1 MRSASITLK
10 EPIAAMPE
18 ALAGYNLALSP
29 DGTTL
34 PYAYDTQADRT
45 GITGLLRDLDAAG
58 IRLRDLDTR
67 QSTLEDIFV
76 NLVRNGR

>member
-1 MRSASITLK
+1 MNGGAW
-10 EPIAAMPE
+10 
-18 ALAGYNLALSP
+18 LSLE
-29 DGTTL
+29 GTKV
-34 PYAYDTQADRT
+34 DV
-45 GITGLLRDLDAAG
+45 LLRDLDAAG